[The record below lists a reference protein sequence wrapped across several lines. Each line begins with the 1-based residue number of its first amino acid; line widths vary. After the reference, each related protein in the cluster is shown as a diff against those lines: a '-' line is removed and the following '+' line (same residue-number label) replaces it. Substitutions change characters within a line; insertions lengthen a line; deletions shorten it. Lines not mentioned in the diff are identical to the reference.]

1 MKFKSITNQL
11 ESLKLINCESVQL
24 TAILKGD
31 ESQPDYQIALEHLGS
46 CDRCQR
52 QLDEMFVHDGMLSEV
67 SSVLRDSGEHVI
79 SQYELQTTDDDFD
92 RTVDYFPDKQ
102 ASDLSSELR
111 FLKPAAHPELLGRLG
126 RYDIERVVGVGGT
139 GIVLKAYDTEL
150 HRVVALKVLASHLA
164 HHASSRVRFA
174 REARAAAAVLHPNVL
189 PIYNV
194 EAEGESPYLV
204 MQYVAGESLQSR
216 VDRVGP
222 LSVEESLRI
231 AKQTAAALAAAH
243 QQGLIH
249 RDVKPANILLEDK
262 TDRVVLSDFGLART
276 ADDASITRTGVVAG
290 TPQYMSPEQASGEA
304 IDFRSDLF
312 SLGSVLYFMLAG
324 RPPFRGSSAVAI
336 LHRICKYTHDPIT
349 TVNHQVPLEVCK
361 LLDTLLRKK
370 PQQRVS
376 TALEAADK
384 LENLLSKH
392 QSGCLRLGKSQ
403 ERWKLVSAVLATVV
417 CVGTFAWLWKAP
429 VRNGEVA
436 EKQISVAE
444 KEGRSMAD
452 MTPNTNDI
460 EAQGSEIVIDQSIL
474 QSSNDP
480 AMDLLIEYPLREIN
494 QSMSKLD
501 SDLRS
506 FESRPIIDPLT
517 EFMLQAI
524 TENQNPNQ

>member
-1 MKFKSITNQL
+1 MKYNSPAKSLPPSPAID
-11 ESLKLINCESVQL
+11 CEAVNL
-24 TAILKGD
+24 NAILRGD
-31 ESQPDYQIALEHLGS
+31 DTQPDYQAALEHLGS
-46 CDRCQR
+46 CDHCQHK
-52 QLDEMFVHDGMLSEV
+52 LDEMFLHDGMLGEV
-67 SSVLRDSGEHVI
+67 SSVLRDSGEQVI
-79 SQYELQTTDDDFD
+79 SQYEKQTIDDDLD
-92 RTVDYFPDKQ
+92 RTVDYIPDKHVL
-102 ASDLSSELR
+102 DLSSELR
-111 FLKPAAHPELLGRLG
+111 FLKPASHPELLGRLG

-194 EAEGESPYLV
+194 EADGESPYLV

-304 IDFRSDLF
+304 FDFRSDLF

-336 LHRICKYTHDPIT
+336 LHRICKYSHEPIA
-349 TVNHQVPLEVCK
+349 TVNHQVPLEVGK
-361 LLDTLLRKK
+361 LLDALLRKK
-370 PQQRVS
+370 PQQRIGS
-376 TALEAADK
+376 ALEAADK
-384 LENLLSKH
+384 LESLLSKH

-403 ERWKLVSAVLATVV
+403 ERWKIVSAVLATIV
-417 CVGTFAWLWKAP
+417 CVGSVAWLWNAP
-429 VRNGEVA
+429 VQNGDITESLVGTA
-436 EKQISVAE
+436 ETEGSSVA
-444 KEGRSMAD
+444 D
-452 MTPNTNDI
+452 MRTNLPTV
-460 EAQGSEIVIDQSIL
+460 EEQSSEIVIDQIIPW
-474 QSSNDP
+474 SSSDTS
-480 AMDLLIEYPLREIN
+480 DDRFIEYPLQEIN
-494 QSMSKLD
+494 QSMNGLD
-501 SDLRS
+501 SDFRS
-506 FESRPIIDPLT
+506 FESRPIIEP
-517 EFMLQAI
+517 I
-524 TENQNPNQ
+524 TESMFKAIIENRIPNQ